1 MLHHNG
7 TPVLT
12 TKRLVLR
19 PFTVDDAP
27 EMYKNWATDPL
38 VTRYVTWEVHPS
50 VDFTRELLTSWVA
63 AYDNP
68 ETLNWVMTL
77 DGHPI
82 GNVAAVHL
90 SDKHDSVELGYCMS
104 SAHWSKGYMSEA
116 VAAIRDYL
124 FREVG
129 VYRLVIRHD
138 VRNPASGMV
147 AKKIGCTWEGCQRG
161 SIHKK
166 DGVRADIDV
175 LSLLRPEW
183 EKMQTPAKPT
193 LTLDTP
199 RLTLRPA
206 NTGDFEA
213 VHAYAGSPEN
223 THYMAWGTNDERA
236 TREYLR
242 GSEKAWSR
250 EDVRDYEFVMAEKA
264 TGRVIGGCGL
274 YLDGANLGWILH
286 RDYWGRGYTTEAARA
301 MIGYAFGNLGVRR
314 LTATCDAENV
324 GSWRVM
330 EKCGMRREACFKKA
344 QLCHGEWHDRYVYAI
359 LKEEWEKGM
368 PCGQMM

>member
-1 MLHHNG
+1 MLHYQG
-7 TPVLT
+7 TPILT

-19 PFTVDDAP
+19 PYTIADA
-27 EMYKNWATDPL
+27 EDMYQNWASDPL
-38 VTRYVTWEVHPS
+38 VTRYVSWEVHPS
-50 VDFTRELLTSWVA
+50 VEFTRELLTGWVA
-63 AYDNP
+63 EYEKP
-68 ETLNWVMTL
+68 EYLNWVMTL
-77 DGHPI
+77 DGHAI
-82 GNVAAVHL
+82 GNIAAVHL
-90 SDKHDSVELGYCMS
+90 SDKHEAVELGYCMS
-104 SAHWSKGYMSEA
+104 SAHWNKGYMSEA

-161 SIHKK
+161 AILKK
-166 DGVRADIDV
+166 DGIHADIDV

-183 EKMQTPAKPT
+183 EKMQNPEKSTF
-193 LTLDTP
+193 TLDTP

-206 NTGDFEA
+206 NLGDFEA
-213 VHAYAGSPEN
+213 VHAYAGNKEN
-223 THYMAWGTNDERA
+223 THYMYWGTNDEKA

-242 GSEKAWSR
+242 NCEKAWR
-250 EDVRDYEFVMAEKA
+250 QNPVRDYEFVMVEKE

-274 YLDGANLGWILH
+274 YIDHCNLGWILH

-301 MIGYAFGNLGVRR
+301 MIAYAFGTLGLRR
-314 LTATCDAENV
+314 LTATCDPENV

-330 EKCGMRREACFKKA
+330 EKNGMRREARYSKVRM
-344 QLCHGEWHDRYVYAI
+344 CHGEWHDEYAYAI
-359 LKEEWEKGM
+359 LKEEWEGRK
-368 PCGQMM
+368 